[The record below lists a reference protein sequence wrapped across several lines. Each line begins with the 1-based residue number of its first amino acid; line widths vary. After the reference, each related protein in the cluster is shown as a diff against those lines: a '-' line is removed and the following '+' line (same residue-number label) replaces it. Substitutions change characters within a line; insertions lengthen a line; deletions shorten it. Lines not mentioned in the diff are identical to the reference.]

1 VVFLLVNAALLKVLP
16 MAQLAASQMPAAD
29 AATLVFGS
37 HGRQII
43 LIISLVTVVSTINAL
58 LLITPRILFAMGRDG
73 LLPRSMASVNR
84 GGTPSVALWIGALAS
99 IALVLSGSF
108 ETLIAIASFLFVAVY
123 ISGLVALFVLRVRQ
137 PDLPRP
143 FKVWGY
149 PFTTLGVLLA
159 SAGFLVASVISDIQ
173 HSLFTL
179 VLIAI
184 SYPVYFFAVK
194 KRTGHN
200 SEPEIPLLD
209 AAEAEYTNL
218 Q

>member
-1 VVFLLVNAALLKVLP
+1 VALL
-16 MAQLAASQMPAAD
+16 
-29 AATLVFGS
+29 
-37 HGRQII
+37 
-43 LIISLVTVVSTINAL
+43 
-58 LLITPRILFAMGRDG
+58 
-73 LLPRSMASVNR
+73 
-84 GGTPSVALWIGALAS
+84 IGALAS

-123 ISGLVALFVLRVRQ
+123 ISGLVALFVLRAQR
-137 PDLPRP
+137 PELARP

-149 PFTTLGVLLA
+149 PWTTLGVLLA
-159 SAGFLVASVISDIQ
+159 SAGFLIASVISDIQ

-194 KRTGHN
+194 NRAALN
-200 SEPEIPLLD
+200 SEPVIPILKE
-209 AAEAEYTNL
+209 AKAEYTKL